1 MSLFMLYLLL
11 LKATVTS
18 FSGLTSLPVLHHDL
32 VVHHRLLSDRQLN
45 AAVAA
50 GRAGPGPY
58 GLYIVGVGYFVA
70 GLPGALMALLALV
83 TPAFLIIPMV
93 RYLGARA
100 DRPRVR
106 SAIEGVLPAAAGLLI
121 ASTLPLARDAVTG
134 PLAALIAGGSFLAL
148 AVARWDVGRVL
159 LAAGAAGLLGALL

>member
-1 MSLFMLYLLL
+1 MSLLTLYLLL
-11 LKATVTS
+11 LKAVVTS
-18 FSGLTSLPVLHHDL
+18 FSGLTSLPVIHHDL
-32 VVHHRLLSDRQLN
+32 VVHRGLLSERQLN

-58 GLYIVGVGYFVA
+58 GLYIVSVGYFVA
-70 GLPGALMALLALV
+70 GVPGALMGLLALI

-93 RYLGARA
+93 RYLGMRA

-121 ASTLPLARDAVTG
+121 ASTLPLARDAVNG
-134 PLAALIAGGSFLAL
+134 PLPAVIALGSFLAL
-148 AVARWDVGRVL
+148 ALARWEVGWVL
-159 LAAGAAGLLGALL
+159 LAAGATGLLEAVL